1 MKKNQFLKESD
12 VTAESV
18 FFMTRRQVLKA
29 LGISAAA
36 LSLPHAAHADLL
48 SWFKGNDRPPAPAG
62 KPLEFSKPAAWQ
74 NDLPLTPADKVS
86 GYNNFYEFGLDK
98 ADPAANA
105 GSLKTDPWT
114 LKISGEVAKPLTLDH
129 DDLTRRF
136 PLEERIYRMR
146 CVEAWSM
153 VVPWIGFPLHKL
165 LALAEPTSNAKYV
178 AFETIYA
185 PEQMPGQQD
194 RFIGGG
200 LKYPYVEGL
209 RLDEAMHPL
218 TLMTVGVYGKALP
231 PQNGAP
237 VRLIVPWK
245 YGFKGIKS
253 IVSIKLTRERPPT
266 TWNLAAP
273 DEYGFYANVN
283 PHVDHPRWSQA
294 TERFIGS
301 GGTLDVQRQP
311 TLLFN
316 GYADQ
321 VASLYRG
328 LDLRENF

>member
-1 MKKNQFLKESD
+1 MKVKPLTEAD
-12 VTAESV
+12 ITAESV
-18 FFMTRRQVLKA
+18 FMLKRRQILKM
-29 LGISAAA
+29 LGIGAGA
-36 LSLPHAAHADLL
+36 LTLSPLAQADLL
-48 SWFKGNDRPPAPAG
+48 DWFKGNDRPKAPSG
-62 KPLEFSKPAAWQ
+62 KPLNFTQPAQWQ
-74 NDLPLTPADKVS
+74 STLAKTPEEKVT

-114 LKISGEVAKPLTLDH
+114 LKIDGEVAKPLTLDYN
-129 DDLTRRF
+129 DLTTRF

-165 LALAEPTSNAKYV
+165 LAMVEPTSNAKYV
-178 AFETIYA
+178 AFQTLYA
-185 PEQMPGQQD
+185 PEIMPGQKD

-200 LKYPYVEGL
+200 LDYPYVEGL
-209 RLDEAMHPL
+209 RIDEAMHPL

-237 VRLIVPWK
+237 IRLTVPWK

-283 PHVDHPRWSQA
+283 PHVDHTRWSQA
-294 TERFIGS
+294 SERFIGS
-301 GGTLDVQRQP
+301 GGALDVKRQP

-328 LDLRENF
+328 LDLREFF